1 MLKFYDKLSQDFTE
15 LLESEYNYD
24 TMIEVGEQPF
34 TQLFKVHSAIL
45 YQRSSYFQ
53 QQLANTVKGN
63 NIFNIKL
70 SNISVKAFNI
80 IIKYIYGGV
89 VSLKNLETS
98 DILDLLIAFNE
109 FNFSELVY
117 CLQTYL
123 IKDSASWLRLNF
135 SHIYKISF
143 QNENFKAL
151 QQFCNE
157 IIIKHPNLVFDSD
170 DFITLRENELIS
182 LLKHDELQLDESVIW
197 DKVILWGKA
206 QIPDL
211 PSDYEQWNKE
221 NFKSLKITLKNC
233 LPHIRYFQIPADE
246 VYDKIRP
253 YKKILEENLWD
264 DIMAKFASPNKPVTS
279 TILHPR
285 KKLTP
290 QLPPRKLIFIPSS
303 IINLEH
309 AAEISSWIDRHSYN
323 ITEIPYEFKLL
334 LRGSRDG
341 FDDKTFHKLC
351 DNIPGLI
358 VVIKVENSNEILGG
372 YNPLDWKSTNNEYT
386 KAPGSFIFSLKN
398 ENMKESILSRVNDQ
412 SDAIY
417 HNQYYGPWFYYF
429 GHHDFYGPKKW
440 YYKSNGNTYQPPI
453 RNATDYTFSI
463 DDYEVFQIYQMHKF
477 Y

>member
-1 MLKFYDKLSQDFTE
+1 MLTFYDKLSQDFTK
-15 LLESEYNYD
+15 LLENEYNYD
-24 TMIEVGEQPF
+24 TIIEVGEQPD

-53 QQLANTVKGN
+53 QKLANTIKGN

-70 SNISVKAFNI
+70 PNISVKTFSI
-80 IIKYIYGGV
+80 VIKYIYGGV
-89 VSLKNLETS
+89 VSLENLETS
-98 DILDLLIAFNE
+98 DILDLLITFNE
-109 FNFSELVY
+109 FNFSEFTDR
-117 CLQTYL
+117 LQTLL
-123 IKDSASWLRLNF
+123 IEDNASWLRLNF
-135 SHIYKISF
+135 SHIYQISF

-151 QQFCNE
+151 QQFYNE

-170 DFITLRENELIS
+170 DFTSLQENALIS

-206 QIPDL
+206 QTPNL

-221 NFKSLKITLKNC
+221 NFKSLKITLKIC

-246 VYDKIRP
+246 VLDKIRP
-253 YKKILEENLWD
+253 YKKILEKNLWD

-279 TILHPR
+279 TILPPR
-285 KKLTP
+285 KKLTT
-290 QLPPRKLIFIPSS
+290 QLPPRKSVSIPSS

-309 AAEISSWIDRHSYN
+309 AVEISSWIDRRSTTYD

-334 LRGSRDG
+334 LKGSRDG
-341 FDDKTFHKLC
+341 FDAKTFHKLC
-351 DNIPGLI
+351 DNITGLI

-372 YNPLDWKSTNNEYT
+372 YNPLGWNSTNNGWL

-417 HNQYYGPWFYYF
+417 NNQEHGPWFYNF
-429 GHHDFYGPKKW
+429 GHYDPDGPKRW
-440 YYKSNGNTYQPPI
+440 AYWSINTYQPPI
-453 RNATDYTFSI
+453 RNAADNKFSI
-463 DDYEVFQIYQMHKF
+463 DDCEVFEICKNV
-477 Y
+477 